1 MTTTT
6 ASATPIRDDRA
17 LRTTGALALLS
28 GGALVVDTVT
38 TAAIN
43 RHFDPLDSI
52 LFLTG
57 FAGLWLTAIALAV
70 VLSSARQG
78 SARVLAALGIFL
90 ATGLILAAVSAA
102 FDQLGRHLFS
112 RSNIGLHGEWSFFS
126 IGVCM
131 LFIAAWAI
139 RSHRSTGGPHD

>member
-6 ASATPIRDDRA
+6 TVAATETRPDRA
-17 LRTTGALALLS
+17 LRCTGILAALS

-38 TAAIN
+38 TTVLN

-52 LFLTG
+52 LFLAG
-57 FAGLWLTAIALAV
+57 FAGLWLTAVALAV
-70 VLSSARQG
+70 HLSSGRRGGAR
-78 SARVLAALGIFL
+78 AIVAVAAFVATAVILG
-90 ATGLILAAVSAA
+90 AVGAG

-126 IGVCM
+126 IGVG
-131 LFIAAWAI
+131 LLIIAAWAV
-139 RSHRSTGGPHD
+139 HRRRAAGFGG